1 MSNLPNL
8 PNKPSTP
15 SLPGTS
21 AADILV
27 NVSFTIRNM
36 SNEVYLFI
44 ISIALP
50 LFLRLEERNFYFLL
64 KRNKYTSLGILYSS
78 SLHFSIL

>member
-50 LFLRLEERNFYFLL
+50 AFFKVGGTKFLL
-64 KRNKYTSLGILYSS
+64 SS
-78 SLHFSIL
+78 KTK